1 MRSVVTR
8 FVSWRGSNKIPR
20 ASVSFYRA
28 RKRIVFCDRCGASLE
43 VSQNFCPTCGKSVR
57 AVPVI
62 ARRSRVSAHLT
73 LLAILWLAMS
83 AFRLFPGLILL
94 AIFRP
99 GNQFLPPEVPPFV
112 HGLVQMIGL
121 MFLGAAALGVVTAW
135 GLLQRQPWARMLAI
149 VFACFSLFDI
159 PFGTALGV
167 YTLWVLLP
175 AESEREYHGA
185 AAAA

>member
-1 MRSVVTR
+1 M
-8 FVSWRGSNKIPR
+8 
-20 ASVSFYRA
+20 
-28 RKRIVFCDRCGASLE
+28 FCDRCGATLE
-43 VSQNFCPTCGKSVR
+43 ASQNFCPGCGKSVR

-73 LLAILWLAMS
+73 LLAILWLAIS
-83 AFRLFPGLILL
+83 IFRLLPGLILL
-94 AIFRP
+94 ALFRP
-99 GNQFLPPEVPPFV
+99 GIQFLPPEVPPFV
-112 HGLVQMIGL
+112 HGLIQLIGL
-121 MFLGAAALGVVTAW
+121 LFLGGAALGIVTAW

-149 VFACFSLFDI
+149 VFGCFSLFDV

-175 AESEREYHGA
+175 AESERDYHSA